1 MKKLTTLIIMA
12 AILFGCQEKT
22 EKITDSKDYNKYL
35 NTANTPSKDG
45 VQKDLEFWQNRFNDD
60 TTRLMEMSQLAGI
73 HAALFGSTGN
83 ISELKTSEELIK
95 KSYNVSARN
104 KDVYLRSLAHNYIS
118 QHRFKEAQVLLDSAY
133 TYPDNKKE
141 TEMMLFDVAM
151 ELGNYE
157 SADTLLG
164 KIKSPKDFNYLIRL
178 AKWSDHNGNLDA
190 AIKYLEQ
197 AKQIAEERDNS
208 GLKSWIYSNLG
219 DFYGH
224 AGRLKDSYNSYL
236 KTLEL
241 EPDNHYVKKQI
252 AWMVY
257 SAEKNTK
264 EANRILDSI
273 MVNHKAPDYHLL
285 KAEIAAYNENI
296 TEEEKQ
302 YELFLKKAEHPD
314 YGAMYNTYL
323 INLYAENNPE
333 KALKLAAME
342 INNRATPETYQLLAY
357 AQLKVGHKKA
367 AFKTIEEYVAGK
379 TEEPRA
385 LFHSALVYK
394 ANGMDKKVA
403 FLKDELLGAG
413 YELGPVKAKEIEKL

>member
-1 MKKLTTLIIMA
+1 MKKLVTIIIVFA
-12 AILFGCQEKT
+12 ALLGCQEKR
-22 EKITDSKDYNKYL
+22 EKITDSKDYDKYL
-35 NTANTPSKDG
+35 NTANTPSKDAI
-45 VQKDLEFWQNRFNDD
+45 QKDLEFWQNRFNND
-60 TTRLMEMSQLAGI
+60 TTHLMEMSRLAGI

-95 KSYNVSARN
+95 KSHDIAARN
-104 KDVYLRSLAHNYIS
+104 KDTYLRSLAHNYIS

-133 TYPDNKKE
+133 IYPDNRKE

-151 ELGNYE
+151 ELGNYK

-164 KIKSPKDFNYLIRL
+164 KIKDPKDFNYLIRL
-178 AKWSDHNGNLDA
+178 AKWSDHEGNLDA

-197 AKQIAEERDNS
+197 AKQIAEERDNKS
-208 GLKSWIYSNLG
+208 LKLWIYSNIG

-224 AGRLKDSYNSYL
+224 AGRLEDSYNSYL
-236 KTLEL
+236 KTLDL

-257 SAEKNTK
+257 SAEKNTE

-296 TEEEKQ
+296 SEEEKQ
-302 YELFLKKAEHPD
+302 YELFLKKAENPD

-323 INLYAENNPE
+323 INLYAEKDPE
-333 KALKLAAME
+333 KALKLAAIE

-357 AQLKVGHKKA
+357 TQLKVGHKESA
-367 AFKTIEEYVAGK
+367 LKTIEEYVAGK
-379 TEEPRA
+379 TEEPKA

-394 ANGMDKKVA
+394 ANGMDKQVA
-403 FLKDELLGAG
+403 ILKEELLGAS